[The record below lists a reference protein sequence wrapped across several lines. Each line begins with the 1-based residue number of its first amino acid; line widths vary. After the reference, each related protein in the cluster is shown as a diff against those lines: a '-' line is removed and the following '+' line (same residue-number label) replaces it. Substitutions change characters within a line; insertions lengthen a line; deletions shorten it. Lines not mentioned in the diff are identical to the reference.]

1 MELTTHQG
9 VLNRDGVVN
18 YPRSLKSDGDGK
30 CQGIINRMDMATDQG
45 ILNLYGGDMWP
56 QIK

>member
-18 YPRSLKSDGDGK
+18 CPRSLKSDGDGK
-30 CQGIINRMDMATDQG
+30 CQGIIDRMEMATDQG
-45 ILNLYGGDMWP
+45 ILNLYGGD
-56 QIK
+56 I